1 MFKGN
6 NWYTFKKKERENKM
20 NQRGKVISSK
30 RKQNESYKMQLKQ
43 AKAEKEREKTSSKQ
57 VGKIEVNSTCINKY
71 FKCEYWS

>member
-1 MFKGN
+1 
-6 NWYTFKKKERENKM
+6 M
-20 NQRGKVISSK
+20 NQRGKIISSK

-71 FKCEYWS
+71 FKCEY